1 MANLRREKMKDP
13 LEQLERRHN
22 SAMVIIKELVHS
34 FLIPNV

>member
-22 SAMVIIKELVHS
+22 NHGTIIKELVHS